1 MEGEA
6 FLPPWLQYRYSTR
19 HALGLVYG
27 VPPQSGLYHLQAS
40 TETDHL
46 CTRTGSTDFDSFPFK
61 AVRSIGKYGTSTLVY
76 SHVGNVLVTV

>member
-6 FLPPWLQYRYSTR
+6 FLPPWLQYRYSAR

-40 TETDHL
+40 TAWP
-46 CTRTGSTDFDSFPFK
+46 TRTESTDFDILPKSVQSPSSK
-61 AVRSIGKYGTSTLVY
+61 VY
-76 SHVGNVLVTV
+76 RYSK